1 MKYQDIK
8 DFHARCDAHPD
19 HQDRIIGHA
28 DIQLR
33 LHEEIAELRHFIE
46 WHIMP
51 KQKLDFSK
59 VRTITLDGRC
69 MGWDGNEIN
78 TAA

>member
-1 MKYQDIK
+1 MKYQEIPTFQQRLQTSK
-8 DFHARCDAHPD
+8 PTSE
-19 HQDRIIGHA
+19 A
-28 DIQLR
+28 DIQLH

-46 WHIMP
+46 WHILP
-51 KQKLDFSK
+51 KKQLDFSK